1 MTASFRMRA
10 GALALVVAA
19 GAAAGTLLGG
29 AVPATAAGTTDTTPK
44 CPSSNPPNTL
54 VVVSGTPQTAKLGSS
69 FASGLQVELSNTNGC
84 PVTTPLAT
92 IAITFTAPATGPS
105 ATFEASGSNAVTVG
119 TDATGTAAAQPPVAD
134 STPGSFTI
142 VASSAY
148 GSVSFWL
155 TNTAASVPATIA
167 PATAAPQTATVG
179 TAFEQPLQARVVD
192 AAGNPVQGAAVTFS
206 LAAGSAGAGGSFLGG
221 GAQAAVTTDATGLAT
236 SPPLTANDVAGSFTA
251 TASAGTPLPA
261 SFTLRNLAA
270 APASVTPGVAAVQ
283 SARTRTRF
291 PIRLAVTVADADHN
305 PVPGVLVRF
314 AAPSRGPS
322 GTFAPARGRRA
333 RSRTVAVR
341 TDTDGIAVAPAFVA
355 NARAGGYV
363 VKATAA
369 GAPRPA
375 AFALVNE
382 KHTR

>member
-1 MTASFRMRA
+1 VTAAFRLRA

-19 GAAAGTLLGG
+19 GAAAGVLLGG
-29 AVPATAAGTTDTTPK
+29 AVPATAAGTTGTTTE

-54 VVVSGTPQTAKLGSS
+54 TVVAGTPQTAKLGSS
-69 FASGLQVELSNTNGC
+69 FAAGLQVVLANTNGC

-105 ATFEASGSNAVTVG
+105 ATFDASGSNAVTVG

-134 STPGSFTI
+134 GTPGSFTI

-167 PATAAPQTATVG
+167 PATVAQSAIVG
-179 TAFEQPLQARVVD
+179 TAFGQPLEVRVVD

-206 LAAGSAGAGGSFLGG
+206 LASGADGAGGSFLGG
-221 GAQAAVTTDATGLAT
+221 GGQAAVMTDATGLAT
-236 SPPLTANDVAGSFTA
+236 SPAVIANGVAGSFTA
-251 TASAGTPLPA
+251 AASAGTPVPA
-261 SFTLRNLAA
+261 SFLLRNLAA
-270 APASVTPGVAAVQ
+270 RPATVTAGVAAVQ
-283 SARTRTRF
+283 SARTRSRF
-291 PIRLAVTVADADHN
+291 PLPLAVTVTDAGHN
-305 PVPGVLVRF
+305 PVSGVLVTF
-314 AAPSRGPS
+314 AAPARGPS
-322 GTFAPARGRRA
+322 GTFAATRGRRV

-341 TDTDGIAVAPAFVA
+341 TDEEGVAVAPAFAA

-369 GAPRPA
+369 GAARPA

-382 KHTR
+382 KRSR